1 MSLNVNS
8 FYKEILLP
16 KDGHGGAMNKATRRD
31 FVRSLMVTTIAPSI
45 VRARPRQKKL
55 PIGFSTLGCPKWDWK
70 TILEQASRSEYAAIE
85 LRGIQGEMD
94 LTKRPEFSGDQLK
107 QTLKDLKALDLHISD
122 LGSSCRLHE
131 FEPSKRSVQL
141 DEGKRFI
148 DLAHKMKVAY
158 VRVFGDKF
166 IPGQPRA
173 ATLERVIAGLREL
186 GEHAKGS
193 GVSVILESHGDFT
206 DSPTLLEIMKGTEM
220 PTVGLLWDAHHTA
233 VAGKEAPAE
242 TFKQLGRYVRHTHL
256 KDSRPEGTDVR
267 YVLTGTGTVP
277 VRETVRVLA
286 AGGYRGYYNFEW
298 EKAWHPEIEEPEVA
312 IPHFAKVIREYL
324 SAAKQ
329 S

>member
-1 MSLNVNS
+1 MSKPN
-8 FYKEILLP
+8 
-16 KDGHGGAMNKATRRD
+16 RRD

-94 LTKRPEFSGDQLK
+94 LTKRPEFSGDRLK

-131 FEPSKRSVQL
+131 FEPGKRAAQL

-148 DLAHKMKVAY
+148 DLAHRMKVAY

-166 IPGQPRA
+166 IPEQPRA
-173 ATLERVIAGLREL
+173 ATLQRVIAGLREL
-186 GEHAKGS
+186 GEHARGS
-193 GVSVILESHGDFT
+193 GVAVILESHGDFT
-206 DSPTLLEIMKGTEM
+206 DSPTLLEIMKGAEM
-220 PTVGLLWDAHHTA
+220 PTVGLLWDAHHTV

-286 AGGYRGYYNFEW
+286 AAGYRGYYNFEW

>member
-1 MSLNVNS
+1 
-8 FYKEILLP
+8 
-16 KDGHGGAMNKATRRD
+16 
-31 FVRSLMVTTIAPSI
+31 MVTVTAPSI
-45 VRARPRQKKL
+45 ISARPQRKRA

-94 LTKRPEFSGDQLK
+94 LTKRPEFSGDRLK
-107 QTLKDLKALDLHISD
+107 QTLKDLKALDLTISD

-131 FEPSKRSVQL
+131 FEPGKRSVQL

-148 DLAHKMKVAY
+148 DLAHRMKVSY

-166 IPGQPRA
+166 VPEQPRK
-173 ATLERVIAGLREL
+173 ATLQRVIAGLREL

-193 GVSVILESHGDFT
+193 GVAVILESHGDFT
-206 DSPTLLEIMKGTEM
+206 DSPTLLQIMKGAEM
-220 PTVGLLWDAHHTA
+220 PTVGLLWDAHHTV

-256 KDSRPEGTDVR
+256 KDSKPQATDVR
-267 YVLTGTGTVP
+267 YVLTGTGNVP

-324 SAAKQ
+324 AAAKQ